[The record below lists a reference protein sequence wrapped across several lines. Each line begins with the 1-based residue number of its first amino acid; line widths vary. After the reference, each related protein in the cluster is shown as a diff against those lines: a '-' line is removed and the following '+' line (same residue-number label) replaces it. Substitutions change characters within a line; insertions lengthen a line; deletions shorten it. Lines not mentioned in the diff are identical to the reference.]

1 MNFYLKSFLFFY
13 CLIFLQA
20 QVPLTLDQALGQVIY
35 ILNPNLPG
43 DNMVFTIQ
51 NADLS
56 AGGYLVISPYTGADN
71 QKFIITLVE
80 GYYWIQA
87 FQSSLYLTVQ
97 GTTFVV
103 QEPQSTDVFQ
113 YINQQ
118 FNVLPRLPPFFCFRS
133 RSNGN
138 FLQFDASFD
147 YTSGNW
153 ITLSPYIVQALPTFG
168 DPQNWNFY
176 LA

>member
-1 MNFYLKSFLFFY
+1 MNSYLKSFLFFS

-20 QVPLTLDQALGQVIY
+20 QVPLTLDQTLGQEVY
-35 ILNPNLPG
+35 IVNPNLPG
-43 DNMVFTIQ
+43 DNMVFTIE
-51 NADLS
+51 NV
-56 AGGYLVISPYTGADN
+56 AGAYLQIAPYTGADN
-71 QKFIITLVE
+71 QIFIVTLVE
-80 GYYWIQA
+80 GYYWIQSK
-87 FQSSLYLTVQ
+87 SSGNYLTVQ
-97 GTTFVV
+97 GTTFVT
-103 QEPQSTDVFQ
+103 QEPQSTDVFT

-118 FNVLPRLPPFFCFRS
+118 FNVLQRLTQNFCFRS

-147 YTSGNW
+147 YSAGNW
-153 ITLSPYIVQALPTFG
+153 VTLSPYIVQALPTFG